1 MNEAHLCN
9 LVAHAAAAE
18 RFEHDLA
25 CASTL
30 AGAGAPLISRA
41 AEPAAGGAFSRFAHC
56 TQRLA
61 AAVIIGVGLAATAG
75 ILATSNFTHEDL
87 PQHAAVPFASA
98 SETMLIALYRGSDG
112 KAQQCPEC
120 WCVQRWTPK
129 SMGPHEFAQ
138 LAHDKL
144 IKASMSR
151 SCVDDVEKLIVVALS
166 GPRGTLPNSDQSA
179 RELALC
185 LTEGTSSE
193 SNAAS
198 PGCVGSA
205 VTVRIAQWS
214 R

>member
-1 MNEAHLCN
+1 VNEAHLCN
-9 LVAHAAAAE
+9 LVARAHAAE
-18 RFEHDLA
+18 RFELDLA
-25 CASTL
+25 CTSTP
-30 AGAGAPLISRA
+30 AGVHAPLLNFA
-41 AEPAAGGAFSRFAHC
+41 AEPAAGGALFRFAHC
-56 TQRLA
+56 TRRLA
-61 AAVIIGVGLAATAG
+61 AAVIIGVGLAATTG
-75 ILATSNFTHEDL
+75 ILVTSNFTDENL
-87 PQHAAVPFASA
+87 PQHFESPSAST

-112 KAQQCPEC
+112 QAQQCPEC

-129 SMGPHEFAQ
+129 SIGQHEFAQ

-151 SCVDDVEKLIVVALS
+151 SCVDEVEKLIVVALS
-166 GPRGTLPNSDQSA
+166 GPRGALPKSDQSA

-193 SNAAS
+193 NNAAS

-205 VTVRIAQWS
+205 VTVRIAHWS